1 MAREPIIPT
10 ERPRAE
16 PEILPPEPRGSAWG
30 RDREP
35 FFNTRHGQRIF
46 VARVGQWGL
55 LGLALGALLLAA
67 IVVLLLIGAVLV
79 WVPILAVLVLAAA
92 IWRRLRPLR

>member
-16 PEILPPEPRGSAWG
+16 PEILPPERRGSPWE
-30 RDREP
+30 REG
-35 FFNTRHGQRIF
+35 FFNARDGQRIF
-46 VARVGQWGL
+46 VARVGHWGL

-67 IVVLLLIGAVLV
+67 LVVLLLIGAVLV
-79 WVPILAVLVLAAA
+79 WVPILAVLVLGAA

>member
-1 MAREPIIPT
+1 MARQSITPT

-16 PEILPPEPRGSAWG
+16 PEILPPEPRAPWE
-30 RDREP
+30 RDAEG
-35 FFNTRHGQRIF
+35 FFNARYGQRIF
-46 VARVGQWGL
+46 VARVGHWGL

-67 IVVLLLIGAVLV
+67 LVVLLLIGAVLV
-79 WVPILAVLVLAAA
+79 WVPILAVLVLGAA